1 MGRKIFSF
9 KYAATVILTVAIL
22 ILGGLNV
29 QQKRRYVPSDDGCA
43 WVQGS
48 NAVEALLVVEGGP
61 GDKAGIQRGDVLKA
75 INGQAVRNDRHV
87 TQILYELGVWS
98 KANYTVERAGTVFQT
113 TVVVAPPPER
123 LLRQR
128 LYLEII
134 GLLYFLIGIFVL
146 LKRSRAAHALHFYF
160 VCLTSFVYYVF
171 HYTGKL
177 NGFDWTIFCFDLGA

>member
-29 QQKRRYVPSDDGCA
+29 QQKRRYVPPDDGGS
-43 WVQGS
+43 WILGSQGVQ
-48 NAVEALLVVEGGP
+48 ARLVAEDGP
-61 GDKAGIQRGDVLKA
+61 ADKAGIQRGDVLKA

-87 TQILYELGVWS
+87 TQILYTLGVWS
-98 KANYTVERAGTVFQT
+98 KANYTLERAGKVFEA
-113 TVVVAPPPER
+113 TVVVSPPPER

-134 GLLYFLIGIFVL
+134 GLLY
-146 LKRSRAAHALHFYF
+146 
-160 VCLTSFVYYVF
+160 
-171 HYTGKL
+171 
-177 NGFDWTIFCFDLGA
+177 